1 MAEQVDDS
9 VQVQPGV
16 EALAQAHPRVQHGD
30 PVAEVGAEA
39 ADGLR
44 RQGDLRDENEGR
56 LALDEREFLQ
66 GRRELE
72 LEEFQ
77 CRLEER
83 DRDLAG
89 QEAEMDQRQAALRE
103 CAQQVSLA

>member
-1 MAEQVDDS
+1 MVI
-9 VQVQPGV
+9 VL
-16 EALAQAHPRVQHGD
+16 LAAVLAGTVIGFIWAGRRKYVARRD
-30 PVAEVGAEA
+30 AFEAEVG
-39 ADGLR
+39 R
-44 RQGDLRDENEGR
+44 RT

-89 QEAEMDQRQAALRE
+89 QEAEMDQKQAALRE
-103 CAQQVSLA
+103 RAQQVSLA